1 MEGWT
6 GPKTFSW
13 GVLTRM
19 TVDFLQDGI
28 NMDSKSWFCWLSI
41 DNVPLRFNSEGASI
55 APRFAILVII
65 SKLLWNIPPHF
76 PLLGLRKLI
85 LLVCIGFNESIF
97 ILGIRLT
104 GSMGT
109 DFSIGLQTVRAVVL

>member
-6 GPKTFSW
+6 GLKTFSW
-13 GVLTRM
+13 SVLTRL

-41 DNVPLRFNSEGASI
+41 ENVPLRFNSEGTSI

-65 SKLLWNIPPHF
+65 SKLLWNISPHF
-76 PLLGLRKLI
+76 PLLGLRKSI
-85 LLVCIGFNESIF
+85 LFVCVGFNESIF
-97 ILGIRLT
+97 ILSIGLA
-104 GSMGT
+104 GNMGT
-109 DFSIGLQTVRAVVL
+109 DFSMGL